1 MRYGQQAGGTH
12 PTGMHPSCILIG
24 NYISLGAVE
33 ILRNYEKID
42 IPILYAGKVCWDEV
56 NRVKRLARKD
66 CLRLPHF
73 IRDLESYKKKLYQI
87 GVANGLVPKAEKR
100 APSPSKFFLSEKR
113 TQMISPFRRR
123 KLLESGFVGTPCLP
137 PFLPYGSPFRPRR
150 QLKNSFEYF
159 QEGKQASP
167 KMSAEVIFVN
177 EAPSAS
183 TVHGDQYNTD
193 FNNHC
198 NHIESEDYE
207 YGPYERINH
216 QQSKR
221 NKNTRRQNVYLITS
235 EENDEENVF
244 EETFVLPEGNYS
256 AYHMLK
262 QARNNS
268 IPVVY
273 SMMDT

>member
-1 MRYGQQAGGTH
+1 M
-12 PTGMHPSCILIG
+12 
-24 NYISLGAVE
+24 
-33 ILRNYEKID
+33 
-42 IPILYAGKVCWDEV
+42 

-87 GVANGLVPKAEKR
+87 GVANGLIPKEEKR
-100 APSPSKFFLSEKR
+100 APSPSKFLLSEKR

-123 KLLESGFVGTPCLP
+123 KLLESGFVGAPCLP
-137 PFLPYGSPFRPRR
+137 PFLPCGSPLRPRR
-150 QLKNSFEYF
+150 QLRNSFEDF
-159 QEGKQASP
+159 HENKLASP
-167 KMSAEVIFVN
+167 KVSAEVIFVN
-177 EAPSAS
+177 EAASAS

-198 NHIESEDYE
+198 NYNESEDYE
-207 YGPYERINH
+207 YSPYERINHHVNH

-221 NKNTRRQNVYLITS
+221 NKSNGRQNVYLITS
-235 EENDEENVF
+235 EESGEENVF
-244 EETFVLPEGNYS
+244 EETFVLPDGNYNT
-256 AYHMLK
+256 YHMLK

-273 SMMDT
+273 SIMDT